1 MTRAVVAGLDARAGK
16 FPIRLTEGD
25 ALPFTIEF
33 LEADGATPTP
43 LAAGTYVLEVR
54 RAAGAPVT
62 HTVAL
67 TRGGTG
73 NHELTGTF
81 SAVLTAQIGTSRSA
95 VHAIVNTTTSST
107 LLAGELELVPR
118 GEAGAGWPD
127 NLARV
132 VGLPGPAGADGAPGG
147 PQGPT
152 GPAGPAGSQ
161 GAQGPQGP
169 AGPAG
174 PAGSQGAQGPQGP
187 AGPAGA
193 DGAPGPAGDPGIL
206 DALTTV
212 VAGKLAKASNLSDL
226 ADIPTARTNLGL
238 GSAATTAA
246 SAYDAAGTAAAA
258 QAAAIAAAAT
268 DATTK
273 ADAKVADAINDGVT
287 DVAPSQ
293 NAVFDALALLVPKS
307 LVDAKGDIL
316 VATANDTV
324 ARKAVGADGT
334 ALLADSTQADGTRWG
349 FTFIHKR
356 TGLQASSYGM
366 PGVTVT
372 NYNSSTGAVGRNQ
385 LWLLPFLVFRPLR
398 ITAMARRNITAI
410 TVSDATVRCGI
421 YATDSNQAP
430 SGAALVSTDLLFPS
444 GTASG
449 TTVANVVSLDLQ
461 PGLYYEAHNHTGGHD
476 VSWAAWIVSDLIGSA
491 NGVPSA
497 GGKAGLGSWQSLTYG
512 ALPTSPTLPASMV
525 RDDYSTFFQWS
536 LL

>member
-1 MTRAVVAGLDARAGK
+1 MSGDTVVGEFLVTKIVGEFADRGPVAVSSGATITITGGGGDGSGDVVGPASSTTGRAAEFADTTGKLLRAA
-16 FPIRLTEGD
+16 PLTGDGGRPVLNASGVWSD
-25 ALPFTIEF
+25 AL
-33 LEADGATPTP
+33 
-43 LAAGTYVLEVR
+43 
-54 RAAGAPVT
+54 
-62 HTVAL
+62 
-67 TRGGTG
+67 
-73 NHELTGTF
+73 
-81 SAVLTAQIGTSRSA
+81 IGTAIARNTEVTAA
-95 VHAIVNTTTSST
+95 V
-107 LLAGELELVPR
+107 
-118 GEAGAGWPD
+118 
-127 NLARV
+127 
-132 VGLPGPAGADGAPGG
+132 
-147 PQGPT
+147 
-152 GPAGPAGSQ
+152 
-161 GAQGPQGP
+161 
-169 AGPAG
+169 
-174 PAGSQGAQGPQGP
+174 
-187 AGPAGA
+187 
-193 DGAPGPAGDPGIL
+193 
-206 DALTTV
+206 
-212 VAGKLAKASNLSDL
+212 
-226 ADIPTARTNLGL
+226 TAH
-238 GSAATTAA
+238 SAATDPHGDR
-246 SAYDAAGTAAAA
+246 AY
-258 QAAAIAAAAT
+258 
-268 DATTK
+268 

-372 NYNSSTGAVGRNQ
+372 NYNSQTGTVGRNQ
-385 LWLLPFLVFRPLR
+385 LWLLPFLVLRPLQ

-421 YATDSNQAP
+421 YATDANQAP

-476 VSWAAWIVSDLIGSA
+476 VSWAAWIVSDLIGTA
-491 NGVPSA
+491 HGVPSA
-497 GGKAGLGSWQSLTYG
+497 GGKAGLVSWQSLTYG